1 MSQQQVPRL
10 RKGKLVH

>member
-10 RKGKLVH
+10 RKGNLVH